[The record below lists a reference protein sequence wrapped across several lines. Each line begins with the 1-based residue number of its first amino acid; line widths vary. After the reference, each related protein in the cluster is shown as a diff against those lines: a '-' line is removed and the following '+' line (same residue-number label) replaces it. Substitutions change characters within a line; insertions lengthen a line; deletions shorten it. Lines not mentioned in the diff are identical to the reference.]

1 MSERDYLK
9 IDSPRDALAV
19 LSLKVYKKFGISALP
34 LIKEVCSELGQT
46 IGAKM
51 KKTLSDHSL
60 GVVGQAFVDS
70 ARNRGSKVEV
80 VEKSGE
86 VFHLKTGKGYR
97 CAMGLNN
104 TDRQICEALMSM
116 DLGIF
121 EAATGKCLKMEIL
134 QSLAGNDSC
143 CEIIYRLK
151 K

>member
-1 MSERDYLK
+1 
-9 IDSPRDALAV
+9 
-19 LSLKVYKKFGISALP
+19 
-34 LIKEVCSELGQT
+34 LG
-46 IGAKM
+46 K
-51 KKTLSDHSL
+51 
-60 GVVGQAFVDS
+60 AFVDS
-70 ARNRGSKVEV
+70 AHSRGSKVEV

-86 VFHLKTGKGYR
+86 VFYLKTRKGYR
-97 CAMGLNN
+97 CAMGMNN
-104 TDRQICEALMSM
+104 TDRQICEAMMSI